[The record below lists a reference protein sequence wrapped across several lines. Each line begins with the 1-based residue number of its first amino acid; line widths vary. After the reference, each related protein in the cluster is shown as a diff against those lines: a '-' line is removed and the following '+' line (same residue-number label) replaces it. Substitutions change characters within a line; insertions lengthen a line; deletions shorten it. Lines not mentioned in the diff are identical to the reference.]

1 MNLQL
6 KHTIKSWMPPI
17 LVDLARRL
25 LTAIR
30 QERPEWE
37 YVPEGWA
44 RAQADA
50 RIRGW
55 NVESVLGAYL
65 AKWPT
70 FVHQLESTAPLG
82 TSPESPALE
91 QSDLAFHNAVMIFA
105 YALALASRAKNAVSM
120 LDWGGGIGHYY
131 LIGQTLV
138 PGLEID
144 YHCKDT
150 PVLIEHGKKLF
161 PQAHFYADDSC
172 LARRY
177 DFVLASTSLHY
188 SEDWP
193 TVLAGL
199 AGATDGF
206 LLVTQLP
213 VTFKSRSF
221 VFVQRPYRYG
231 YNTEYLGW
239 CLNQTEFLA
248 RAQSAGLELLR
259 EFLIGHQIPIARA
272 PAPCEYRAFLFRP
285 RTSHVHRH

>member
-1 MNLQL
+1 MSSRF
-6 KHTIKSWMPPI
+6 KHTAKSWMPPA
-17 LVDLARRL
+17 LVGLARRL
-25 LTAIR
+25 VTAIR

-44 RAQADA
+44 RAQSDA
-50 RIRGW
+50 KIKGW
-55 NVESVLGAYL
+55 NVESVLEAYK
-65 AKWPT
+65 ARWPA
-70 FVHQLESTAPLG
+70 FVHQLEGTAPLG
-82 TSPESPALE
+82 ISPESPTPE
-91 QSDLAFHNAVMIFA
+91 QSDLAFHNTLMIFA
-105 YALALASRAKNAVSM
+105 YALALATRTKNAISM

-131 LIGQTLV
+131 LIGKTLV
-138 PGLEID
+138 PGLDID

-150 PVLIEHGKKLF
+150 PALIEYGKKLF
-161 PQAHFYADDSC
+161 PQAHFCADESC

-193 TVLAGL
+193 AVLAGL
-199 AGATDGF
+199 ARATDGY

-213 VTFKSRSF
+213 VTSKSPSF

-248 RAQSAGLELLR
+248 RAQAAEMELLR
-259 EFLIGHQIPIARA
+259 EFLIGHQIPIAHA
-272 PAPCEYRAFLFRP
+272 PGPCEYRAFLFRP
-285 RTSHVHRH
+285 RTSHVNRR

>member
-1 MNLQL
+1 MNLRL
-6 KHTIKSWMPPI
+6 KHTIKSWMPPA

-25 LTAIR
+25 ATAIR
-30 QERPEWE
+30 QQKPEWE

-44 RAQADA
+44 RAQSDA
-50 RIRGW
+50 KIKGW
-55 NVESVLGAYL
+55 NVESVLDAYR
-65 AKWPT
+65 ARWPA
-70 FVHQLESTAPLG
+70 FVRQLESTAPMG

-91 QSDLAFHNAVMIFA
+91 PSDLAFHNTLMIFA
-105 YALALASRAKNAVSM
+105 YALALASRTQNAISM
-120 LDWGGGIGHYY
+120 LDWGGGIGHYN

-161 PQAHFYADDSC
+161 PQAHFYADESC

-199 AGATDGF
+199 AGATDGY

-213 VTFKSRSF
+213 VILKSRSF
-221 VFVQRPYRYG
+221 MLVQQPYR
-231 YNTEYLGW
+231 
-239 CLNQTEFLA
+239 
-248 RAQSAGLELLR
+248 
-259 EFLIGHQIPIARA
+259 
-272 PAPCEYRAFLFRP
+272 
-285 RTSHVHRH
+285 